1 MNENALNS
9 NVGLKLRNLR
19 MARQI
24 KQADA
29 ARDLGVSPAYLNL
42 IEKGKRV
49 MPFPLL
55 WKALRYLDQ
64 DPEQFMSTLGE
75 GRVDEALAKLLDEP
89 LLKSLDLDP
98 ESLQSLSA
106 EPKLAGTV
114 AALFNLYKNTR
125 TQLENV
131 LGQLSAEERSRANP
145 LGQANAGVR
154 FDYSPFD
161 EVSDFLQA
169 HRNYF
174 PDLEEQAEKIR
185 RDFQMDRQVTAREL
199 VKVLEDRFGFEVSF
213 EAPSGGSSSVVR
225 R

>member
-9 NVGLKLRNLR
+9 NVGLKLRGLR
-19 MARQI
+19 LARNI

-29 ARDLGVSPAYLNL
+29 ARELGVSPAYLNL

-55 WKALRYLDQ
+55 WKALRYFDQ
-64 DPEQFMSTLGE
+64 DPEQFMSSLGE

-89 LLKSLDLDP
+89 LLKSLDIDS
-98 ESLQSLSA
+98 ESIQSLSA

-131 LGQLSAEERSRANP
+131 LAQLSAEERTRAQGSGN
-145 LGQANAGVR
+145 GNGNGNEQGVR
-154 FDYSPFD
+154 LDYSPFD
-161 EVSDFLQA
+161 EVSDFLEQ

-174 PDLEEQAEKIR
+174 PELEEHAEALR
-185 RDFQMDRQVTAREL
+185 RDF
-199 VKVLEDRFGFEVSF
+199 KLERLLT
-213 EAPSGGSSSVVR
+213 SSQLIR
-225 R
+225 

>member
-1 MNENALNS
+1 MNENALNA
-9 NVGLKLRNLR
+9 NVGLKLRGLR
-19 MARQI
+19 LSRNI

-55 WKALRYLDQ
+55 WKALRYFDQ
-64 DPEQFMSTLGE
+64 DPEQFMSSLGE

-89 LLKSLDLDP
+89 LLKSLDIDS

-131 LGQLSAEERSRANP
+131 LAQLSAEERARTSGTPEGA
-145 LGQANAGVR
+145 AGAPGLR

-161 EVSDFLQA
+161 EVTDFL
-169 HRNYF
+169 
-174 PDLEEQAEKIR
+174 
-185 RDFQMDRQVTAREL
+185 
-199 VKVLEDRFGFEVSF
+199 
-213 EAPSGGSSSVVR
+213 GSHK
-225 R
+225 